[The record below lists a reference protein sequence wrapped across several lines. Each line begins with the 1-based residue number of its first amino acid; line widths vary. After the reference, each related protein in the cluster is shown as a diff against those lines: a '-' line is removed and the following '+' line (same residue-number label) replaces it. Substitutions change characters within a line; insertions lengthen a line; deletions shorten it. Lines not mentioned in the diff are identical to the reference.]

1 MSPLAIA
8 GWVEMVAPS
17 LTGQPG
23 SAVSRVAAALVIP
36 PVGAYPLPPLSCR
49 YFGQEASA
57 ADADAA
63 PSSSATPPAASR
75 IRRSSAS
82 LVAIDAIGI
91 EIAGGVA
98 LIDAAAGDAGR
109 AEDHRRLRIDDG
121 SAEHGRAARARHD
134 CRQRP

>member
-1 MSPLAIA
+1 MKWSGDDP
-8 GWVEMVAPS
+8 
-17 LTGQPG
+17 
-23 SAVSRVAAALVIP
+23 SAVCQMTVPSSASNANSWAVPPFSRWPAASALP
-36 PVGAYPLPPLSCR
+36 PPPPLSCR

-91 EIAGGVA
+91 EMAGGVA

-121 SAEHGRAARARHD
+121 SAEHRRTAGARDDGR
-134 CRQRP
+134 